1 MNEHEKRKQRA
12 EIIVRELKKLFPHK
26 KTVLHYS
33 TPWEL
38 LFAVM
43 LSAQT
48 TDKLVNSITEKL
60 FIKYPS
66 VESYAHATQAELEQ
80 DIHSVNFYRNKAKNI
95 IATATILL
103 DQYQG
108 RVPDTMEALTS
119 LPGVARKTANVILS
133 TIYNKAEGVV
143 VDTHVKRLSKLY
155 GLTDEEDP
163 VKIERDLMSLLPLS
177 EWKEFSFR
185 MIDYGR
191 AYCPARPHDHEKCPL
206 VIALQVV

>member
-1 MNEHEKRKQRA
+1 MNEQEKRKQRA
-12 EIIVRELKKLFPHK
+12 EIIVRELKKLFPQT
-26 KTVLHYS
+26 KTALHYS

-66 VESYAHATQAELEQ
+66 IESYVHAVQEELEQ

-103 DQYQG
+103 NQYHGQ
-108 RVPDTMEALTS
+108 VPDTMDALTS

-133 TIYNKAEGVV
+133 TIYNKAEGIV

-163 VKIERDLMSLLPLS
+163 VKIERDLMSLLPSS

-191 AYCPARPHDHEKCPL
+191 AYCPARPHNHERCPL